1 MSVHIPFTRLEPRGR
16 AEELVLAALRDGR
29 WAAGGADAEWCEEWL
44 RARTGAAAVR
54 MMPSCT
60 DALEC
65 ALLLCGVGPGDEVLV
80 PSWTFV
86 STANAIVLR
95 GATPVWVDVEP
106 GTLNLDAEAA
116 AAAVTSRTRAVVAVH
131 YAGVAADMDALG
143 ALARRHDLVLVEDAA
158 HALLARWRGRALGSI
173 GRLGC
178 LSFDPQK
185 NASAGEGG
193 ALLVNDVGLVE
204 AAVVAADRGTNRA
217 QHLRGEAARYEWV
230 AKGSAWGLAGLA
242 AALLRAELELAK
254 EATQRRLAVWRR
266 YREALAPLMAADRLQ
281 IPRIPAAAEHN
292 GHIFWLMLPTRG
304 ERDELLAHLA
314 GHGIDARFHFV
325 PLHTTAA
332 GRRYGRSAGTLPV
345 TSAAGE
351 GLVRLPLWSAMD
363 EQVVD
368 AVVGAVVAWAAGPR
382 AGALRTGRAAPMT

>member
-1 MSVHIPFTRLEPRGR
+1 
-16 AEELVLAALRDGR
+16 VLAALRDGR
-29 WAAGGADAEWCEEWL
+29 WEAGGADAGWCEEWL
-44 RARTGAAAVR
+44 RARTGADAVR

-65 ALLLCGVGPGDEVLV
+65 AMLLCGVGPGDEVIV

-106 GTLNLDAEAA
+106 GTLNLDPEAA

-131 YAGVAADMDALG
+131 YAGIATDLDALG
-143 ALARRHDLVLVEDAA
+143 ALAQRHDLTLVEDAA

-185 NASAGEGG
+185 NVSAGEGG
-193 ALLVNDVGLVE
+193 ALLVNDPDLVE

-230 AKGSAWGLAGLA
+230 ASGSAWGLAGLA
-242 AALLRAELELAK
+242 AALLRAGLELAE
-254 EATQRRLAVWRR
+254 EATQRRLAVWAR
-266 YREALAPLMAADRLQ
+266 YQEAFAPLMAAGRLQ
-281 IPRIPAAAEHN
+281 TPRIPAAAEQN

-304 ERDELLAHLA
+304 ARDALIAHLSR
-314 GHGIDARFHFV
+314 HGIDARFHFV

-332 GRRYGRSAGTLPV
+332 GLRFGRSAGTLPV
-345 TSAAGE
+345 TTAAGE
-351 GLVRLPLWSAMD
+351 GLVRLPRWSGMD
-363 EQVVD
+363 EEDVD
-368 AVVGAVVAWAAGPR
+368 AVVRAVEAWAGSEKPTRSERIAQLP
-382 AGALRTGRAAPMT
+382 